1 MTIDAV
7 LAPHVRACASGD
19 WVVFLNLRADRY
31 HALGVGALSPY
42 AWRKLGVSVPDPAR
56 TGEQIAEIAP
66 EDARALE
73 TLVSAGLAT
82 RVNVD
87 RDRAHNNDLPWIL
100 RRLPDGLAWF
110 WASSWAADIVSG
122 RRLERAVARLTA
134 WKANITQPLAQS
146 KVLARFERLRP
157 WYPRRRVCLFDALA
171 LMAFALSR
179 GVSADW
185 VTGVRGRPFAAHCW
199 VETEGQIISVTDD
212 DCTSFTPILRV

>member
-1 MTIDAV
+1 MTSDAV

-31 HALGVGALSPY
+31 QALSVGALSPGG
-42 AWRKLGVSVPDPAR
+42 WRKLGVSIPDSAKASAQ
-56 TGEQIAEIAP
+56 TAETAP
-66 EDARALE
+66 EDAPVFEAL
-73 TLVSAGLAT
+73 LSSGLAAGKGVA
-82 RVNVD
+82 RED
-87 RDRAHNNDLPWIL
+87 ACNDGIPLML
-100 RRLPDGLAWF
+100 RRLPDSLAWL
-110 WASSWAADIVSG
+110 WALSWAADIVSG
-122 RRLERAVARLTA
+122 RRLESAVARLTA

-146 KVLARFERLRP
+146 EVLARFERLRP

-212 DCTSFTPILRV
+212 DCASFTPILRV